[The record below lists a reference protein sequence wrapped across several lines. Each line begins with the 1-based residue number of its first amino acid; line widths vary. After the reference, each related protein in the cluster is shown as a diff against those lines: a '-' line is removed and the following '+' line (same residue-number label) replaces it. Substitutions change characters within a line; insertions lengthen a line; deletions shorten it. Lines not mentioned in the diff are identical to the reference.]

1 MHFHTEHFKC
11 YFLENWNHSRTFIQE
26 SNRIVF
32 STMWKMAERRDIQQI
47 IIGYYCIQ
55 ERGYEDVKECSGN
68 RHAETQIDIRDV

>member
-1 MHFHTEHFKC
+1 
-11 YFLENWNHSRTFIQE
+11 
-26 SNRIVF
+26 
-32 STMWKMAERRDIQQI
+32 MWKMAERRDIQQI